1 MKTSPIR
8 IKPFRGS
15 GLTAEEKDLEEF
27 IKSLEYQSDK
37 SLDDLVSELEQ
48 EVNPTASESCTLTEL
63 KLDNIDDIKDYLAIF
78 SHKRAGI

>member
-15 GLTAEEKDLEEF
+15 GLTASEKDLEEF
-27 IKSLEYQSDK
+27 IKSLEHQSDK

-48 EVNPTASESCTLTEL
+48 DVNPPEKKEFEGM
-63 KLDNIDDIKDYLAIF
+63 DMKDYLAIF
-78 SHKRAGI
+78 STKRAGI